1 VSLVRWAA
9 RPLQAAT
16 RPRQAAPRT
25 RTPAGGRRVTW
36 LVLGCYLLGAVALTW
51 HLWADPAGRAQVV
64 PGRGVSH
71 DIDLFAWFLR
81 YEATS
86 IAHGRLPDL
95 VTAALNAPQGVN
107 LMWNTSFLLPGVVFA
122 PLTLAIGPQATL
134 TVLLTLGFAGSA
146 ATMFW
151 VLRRWSAS
159 LAAAALGGAVFGFS
173 PALRIAAVG
182 HYHLQFA
189 VLLPLIIDALLRL
202 VTGRGR
208 PVRTGAWLGL
218 LTAAQLFIAEET
230 VALTAVA
237 GAVIVVVL
245 AASRPRAVPPL
256 VRGAVTGLAAAA
268 GVLLVTAGYPLWIQ
282 FHGPL
287 AEQGSPWKLGH
298 FRNRPGDFVNG
309 PSGVLL
315 HSQATVA
322 YLSQHA
328 VRMVEY
334 FAYLG
339 WPMLAVLL
347 LAAVCFWRD
356 LRVRALAVAFAVL
369 EVLSLGS
376 RAVVVLGLH
385 IPATVLPWHYL
396 QGLPLLSQ
404 SLPNRFS
411 LLADGAAAVVLAFS
425 LDLAWGRATGRT
437 ARVAEAAAGDAPGAP
452 ASDVREADAPGA
464 PGADVPGVDAPGA
477 PGADV
482 PGAQGADVPGADVPG
497 DPASDVRAA
506 DALDGQAAGTPA
518 EEAPATGT
526 PADPDTAAAPGGPPP
541 LDIASAPARAW
552 RRAAAVAL
560 LALAIGPIIPL
571 PLQTAAVTAT
581 PAGWQQVFARLRL
594 ASGARVLVVPLQAAT
609 VMRWQADTGVP
620 GSVIG
625 GYCIAPTPG
634 TGQAELCGSGRKPTA
649 DYLNDLW
656 LGKPGAVAP
665 SMAQLRAD
673 LRYWRPAA
681 IVAVTSR
688 GSRLGQ
694 YLSNVFGPPALQDG
708 SVLAWR
714 PVPVP
719 RAIGNR
725 KGSPVNS

>member
-1 VSLVRWAA
+1 VA
-9 RPLQAAT
+9 
-16 RPRQAAPRT
+16 
-25 RTPAGGRRVTW
+25 TW
-36 LVLGCYLLGAVALTW
+36 LILGCYLLGAVALTW

-81 YEATS
+81 YEATAIS
-86 IAHGRLPDL
+86 HGRLPDL
-95 VTAALNAPQGVN
+95 VTTALNAPQGVN

-146 ATMFW
+146 AAMFW
-151 VLRRWSAS
+151 VLRRWGAS
-159 LAAAALGGAVFGFS
+159 LAAAALGGAVFGFC

-189 VLLPLIIDALLRL
+189 VLLPLIFDALLRL

-230 VALTAVA
+230 VALAAVA
-237 GAVIVVVL
+237 GVVIVAVL
-245 AASRPRAVPPL
+245 AASRPRAVPGL
-256 VRGAVTGLAAAA
+256 VRGAVTGLTATAV
-268 GVLLVTAGYPLWIQ
+268 VLLVTAGYPLWVQ
-282 FHGPL
+282 FRGPL
-287 AEQGSPWKLGH
+287 VEQGSPWKPGH

-315 HSQATVA
+315 HSRATVA
-322 YLSQHA
+322 YLDQHA

-339 WPMLAVLL
+339 WPMLVVLL
-347 LAAVCFWRD
+347 LAAVCCWRD
-356 LRVRALAVAFAVL
+356 LRVRALAVAFVVL

-376 RAVVVLGLH
+376 RTVVVGGLH
-385 IPATVLPWHYL
+385 IPATLMPWHYL

-411 LLADGAAAVVLAFS
+411 LLADGAAAVVLAFF
-425 LDLAWGRATGRT
+425 LDLAWRRA
-437 ARVAEAAAGDAPGAP
+437 APAADAPAAP
-452 ASDVREADAPGA
+452 SADAPGA
-464 PGADVPGVDAPGA
+464 PSTDAPGA
-477 PGADV
+477 PSADA
-482 PGAQGADVPGADVPG
+482 PGAPSADA
-497 DPASDVRAA
+497 PAAPEAAPAA
-506 DALDGQAAGTPA
+506 DGPPA
-518 EEAPATGT
+518 RAPA
-526 PADPDTAAAPGGPPP
+526 P
-541 LDIASAPARAW
+541 AW
-552 RRAAAVAL
+552 RRAAAAAFIA
-560 LALAIGPIIPL
+560 LALVPVIPL
-571 PLQTAAVTAT
+571 PLQTAAVIAA

-594 ASGARVLVVPLQAAT
+594 ASDARVLVVPLQPAT
-609 VMRWQADTGVP
+609 IMRWQAGTGVP

-634 TGQAELCGSGRKPTA
+634 TGKAELCGSGRKPTA
-649 DYLNDLW
+649 GYLNALW

-665 SMAQLRAD
+665 STAQLRSD

-688 GSRLGQ
+688 DSRLGR
-694 YLSNVFGPPALQDG
+694 YLSNVFGPPALQQG

-714 PVPVP
+714 PVQAP
-719 RAIGNR
+719 RAIRSRPGT
-725 KGSPVNS
+725 PVNS

>member
-1 VSLVRWAA
+1 LSLVRWAG

-16 RPRQAAPRT
+16 RPRPAAERDQART
-25 RTPAGGRRVTW
+25 GGHLATW

-64 PGRGVSH
+64 PGNGVSH

-81 YEATS
+81 YEATA
-86 IAHGRLPDL
+86 ITHGRLPDL
-95 VTAALNAPQGVN
+95 VTTALNAPQGVN
-107 LMWNTSFLLPGVVFA
+107 LMWNTSFLLPGVVLA

-134 TVLLTLGFAGSA
+134 TVLLTLGFAASA

-151 VLRRWSAS
+151 VLRRWGAS

-237 GAVIVVVL
+237 GVVIVVVL
-245 AASRPRAVPPL
+245 AASRPRAVPGL
-256 VRGAVTGLAAAA
+256 VRGAVTGLVAA
-268 GVLLVTAGYPLWIQ
+268 GTVLLVTAGYPLWVQ

-287 AEQGSPWKLGH
+287 TEQGSPWKPGH

-322 YLSQHA
+322 YLDQHA

-339 WPMLAVLL
+339 WPMLVVLV

-356 LRVRALAVAFAVL
+356 LRVRALALAFAVL

-376 RAVVVLGLH
+376 RTVVVRGLH
-385 IPATVLPWHYL
+385 IPASLTPWHYL
-396 QGLPLLSQ
+396 QVLPLLSQ

-425 LDLAWGRATGRT
+425 LDLAWGRHATRR
-437 ARVAEAAAGDAPGAP
+437 AAP
-452 ASDVREADAPGA
+452 AADALAADALAAPADAPG
-464 PGADVPGVDAPGA
+464 DVP
-477 PGADV
+477 
-482 PGAQGADVPGADVPG
+482 
-497 DPASDVRAA
+497 AA
-506 DALDGQAAGTPA
+506 DAPAAPDAAAG
-518 EEAPATGT
+518 
-526 PADPDTAAAPGGPPP
+526 PPSLP
-541 LDIASAPARAW
+541 REPVPARAW
-552 RRAAAVAL
+552 RKAAAVAL
-560 LALAIGPIIPL
+560 IALAVVPIIPL
-571 PLQTAAVTAT
+571 PLQTAAVIAT
-581 PAGWQQVFARLRL
+581 PAGWQQAFARLRL
-594 ASGARVLVVPLQAAT
+594 ASDARVLVVPLHPAT

-634 TGQAELCGSGRKPTA
+634 TGKAELCGSGRKPTA
-649 DYLNDLW
+649 DYLNHLW
-656 LGKPGAVAP
+656 LGKPGAVAAP
-665 SMAQLRAD
+665 SIAQLRSD

-681 IVAVTSR
+681 IVAVASR
-688 GSRLGQ
+688 DSQLGR
-694 YLSNVFGPPALQDG
+694 YLSNVFGAPALQEG
-708 SVLAWR
+708 SVLAWH

>member
-16 RPRQAAPRT
+16 RPRQSARRD
-25 RTPAGGRRVTW
+25 RTPAGGRAVTW

-64 PGRGVSH
+64 PANGVSH

-81 YEATS
+81 YEATAV
-86 IAHGRLPDL
+86 AHGRLPDL
-95 VTAALNAPQGVN
+95 VTTALNAPQGVN

-134 TVLLTLGFAGSA
+134 TILLTLGFAGSA

-151 VLRRWSAS
+151 VLRRWGAS

-245 AASRPRAVPPL
+245 AASRPRAVPGL
-256 VRGAVTGLAAAA
+256 VRGTVTGLAAAA
-268 GVLLVTAGYPLWIQ
+268 GVLLVTAGYPLWVQ

-287 AEQGSPWKLGH
+287 MEQGSPWKPGH
-298 FRNRPGDFVNG
+298 FRNHPGDFVNG

-322 YLSQHA
+322 YLDQHA

-339 WPMLAVLL
+339 WPMLVVLV

-356 LRVRALAVAFAVL
+356 LRVRALALTFVVL

-376 RAVVVLGLH
+376 RTVVVRGLH
-385 IPATVLPWHYL
+385 IPATLMPWHYL

-425 LDLAWGRATGRT
+425 LDLAWGQRAAGR
-437 ARVAEAAAGDAPGAP
+437 AAA
-452 ASDVREADAPGA
+452 ADAPAA
-464 PGADVPGVDAPGA
+464 PAADASAADAPT
-477 PGADV
+477 AD
-482 PGAQGADVPGADVPG
+482 AL
-497 DPASDVRAA
+497 AA
-506 DALDGQAAGTPA
+506 DALAAPDAPPA
-518 EEAPATGT
+518 VAGPPSPAPA
-526 PADPDTAAAPGGPPP
+526 P
-541 LDIASAPARAW
+541 APAW
-552 RRAAAVAL
+552 RKAAAVAL
-560 LALAIGPIIPL
+560 IALALVPIIPL
-571 PLQTAAVTAT
+571 PLQTAAVIPT
-581 PAGWQQVFARLRL
+581 PAGWQQAFTRLRL
-594 ASGARVLVVPLQAAT
+594 ASNARVLVVPLQPAT

-634 TGQAELCGSGRKPTA
+634 TGRAELCHSGRKPTA

-665 SMAQLRAD
+665 STAQLRSD

-688 GSRLGQ
+688 DSRLGR
-694 YLSNVFGPPALQDG
+694 YLSNAFGPPTLQDG

-719 RAIGNR
+719 RAIGTRN
-725 KGSPVNS
+725 GSPVNS

>member
-1 VSLVRWAA
+1 VSLVRRAA
-9 RPLQAAT
+9 HPLRAAAW
-16 RPRQAAPRT
+16 PRQATQRD
-25 RTPAGGRRVTW
+25 RTPARGRAATW

-81 YEATS
+81 YEATA

-95 VTAALNAPQGVN
+95 VTTALNAPQGVN

-151 VLRRWSAS
+151 VLRRWGAS

-237 GAVIVVVL
+237 GVVIVVVL
-245 AASRPRAVPPL
+245 AASRPRAVPGRL
-256 VRGAVTGLAAAA
+256 RGAVTGLAAAA
-268 GVLLVTAGYPLWIQ
+268 VVLLVTVGYPLWVQ

-287 AEQGSPWKLGH
+287 VEHGSPWKPGH
-298 FRNRPGDFVNG
+298 FRNRPGDFVDG
-309 PSGVLL
+309 PSGVLV

-339 WPMLAVLL
+339 WPMLVVLV

-356 LRVRALAVAFAVL
+356 LRVRALALAFVVL

-376 RAVVVLGLH
+376 RTAVVGGLH
-385 IPATVLPWHYL
+385 IPATLMPWYYL

-425 LDLAWGRATGRT
+425 LDLAWGRATGR
-437 ARVAEAAAGDAPGAP
+437 AAP
-452 ASDVREADAPGA
+452 AADARAADVPVADAPA
-464 PGADVPGVDAPGA
+464 ADVP
-477 PGADV
+477 
-482 PGAQGADVPGADVPG
+482 
-497 DPASDVRAA
+497 AA
-506 DALDGQAAGTPA
+506 DAQAAPA
-518 EEAPATGT
+518 APDTAPAT
-526 PADPDTAAAPGGPPP
+526 AGPPP
-541 LDIASAPARAW
+541 APAPAW
-552 RRAAAVAL
+552 RKAAAVAL
-560 LALAIGPIIPL
+560 IALAIVPIIPL
-571 PLQTAAVTAT
+571 PLQTAAVIAT
-581 PAGWQQVFARLRL
+581 PAGWQQAFARLRL
-594 ASGARVLVVPLQAAT
+594 ASDARVLVVPLQPPT

-665 SMAQLRAD
+665 SIAQLRSD

-688 GSRLGQ
+688 DSRLGR
-694 YLSNVFGPPALQDG
+694 YLSNVFGRPALQDG

-714 PVPVP
+714 PVPLP

>member
-1 VSLVRWAA
+1 MSLVRRAA
-9 RPLQAAT
+9 RPLRAAAW
-16 RPRQAAPRT
+16 PRQATQRD
-25 RTPAGGRRVTW
+25 RTPARGRAATW

-81 YEATS
+81 YEATA

-95 VTAALNAPQGVN
+95 VTTALNAPQGVN

-151 VLRRWSAS
+151 VLRRWGAS

-237 GAVIVVVL
+237 GVVIVVVL
-245 AASRPRAVPPL
+245 AASRPRAVPGRL
-256 VRGAVTGLAAAA
+256 RGAVTGLAAAA
-268 GVLLVTAGYPLWIQ
+268 VVLLVTAGYPLWVQ

-287 AEQGSPWKLGH
+287 VEHGSPWKPGH

-339 WPMLAVLL
+339 WPMLVVLV

-356 LRVRALAVAFAVL
+356 LRVRALALAFVVL

-376 RAVVVLGLH
+376 RTVVVGGLH
-385 IPATVLPWHYL
+385 IPATLMPWHYL

-425 LDLAWGRATGRT
+425 LDLAWGRATGR
-437 ARVAEAAAGDAPGAP
+437 AAPAAADARAADVP
-452 ASDVREADAPGA
+452 ADGRAADVPVADAP
-464 PGADVPGVDAPGA
+464 
-477 PGADV
+477 
-482 PGAQGADVPGADVPG
+482 
-497 DPASDVRAA
+497 AA
-506 DALDGQAAGTPA
+506 DAPAADAQAAPA
-518 EEAPATGT
+518 APDTAPAT
-526 PADPDTAAAPGGPPP
+526 AGPPP
-541 LDIASAPARAW
+541 PAPAPVW
-552 RRAAAVAL
+552 RKAAAVAL
-560 LALAIGPIIPL
+560 IALAIVPIIPL
-571 PLQTAAVTAT
+571 PLQTAAVIGT
-581 PAGWQQVFARLRL
+581 PAGWQQAFARLRL
-594 ASGARVLVVPLQAAT
+594 ASDARVLVVPLQPPT

-665 SMAQLRAD
+665 SIAQLRSD

-688 GSRLGQ
+688 DSRLGR
-694 YLSNVFGPPALQDG
+694 YLSNVFGRPALQDG

-714 PVPVP
+714 PVPLP

>member
-9 RPLQAAT
+9 RPLQAAA
-16 RPRQAAPRT
+16 RPRQATQRD
-25 RTPAGGRRVTW
+25 RTPARGRAATW

-51 HLWADPAGRAQVV
+51 HLWGDPAGRAQVV

-81 YEATS
+81 YEATA

-95 VTAALNAPQGVN
+95 VTTALNAPQGVN

-134 TVLLTLGFAGSA
+134 TILLTLGFAGTA

-151 VLRRWSAS
+151 ALRRWGAS

-189 VLLPLIIDALLRL
+189 VLLPLIIDALFRL

-218 LTAAQLFIAEET
+218 LTAAQLFIAEEM
-230 VALTAVA
+230 VALTAMA
-237 GAVIVVVL
+237 GAIIVVVL
-245 AASRPRAVPPL
+245 AASRPRAVPGL

-268 GVLLVTAGYPLWIQ
+268 GVLLVTAGYPLWVQ

-287 AEQGSPWKLGH
+287 VEHGSPWKPGH

-339 WPMLAVLL
+339 WPMLLVLV
-347 LAAVCFWRD
+347 LAAICFWRD
-356 LRVRALAVAFAVL
+356 LRVRALALAFVVL
-369 EVLSLGS
+369 QVLSLGS
-376 RAVVVLGLH
+376 RTVVIRGLH
-385 IPATVLPWHYL
+385 IPATFMPWHYL

-425 LDLAWGRATGRT
+425 LDLAWGRATGR
-437 ARVAEAAAGDAPGAP
+437 AGPAVDAPAADVPAAP
-452 ASDVREADAPGA
+452 AAPVADAP
-464 PGADVPGVDAPGA
+464 
-477 PGADV
+477 
-482 PGAQGADVPGADVPG
+482 
-497 DPASDVRAA
+497 
-506 DALDGQAAGTPA
+506 AAGTPA
-518 EEAPATGT
+518 TSAADAPATPAADAPAAAAPAARAADAPAASAADAPGT
-526 PADPDTAAAPGGPPP
+526 PATTDAAPAADEPPP
-541 LDIASAPARAW
+541 PAPAPAW
-552 RRAAAVAL
+552 RKAAAVAL
-560 LALAIGPIIPL
+560 IAVALVPIIPL

-581 PAGWQQVFARLRL
+581 PAGWQQTFARLRL
-594 ASGARVLVVPLQAAT
+594 ASDARVLVVPLQPAT
-609 VMRWQADTGVP
+609 VMRWQADTGLP

-634 TGQAELCGSGRKPTA
+634 TGKAKLCGSGRKPTA

-656 LGKPGAVAP
+656 LGKTGAVAP
-665 SMAQLRAD
+665 STAQLRSD

-688 GSRLGQ
+688 DSRLGR
-694 YLSNVFGPPALQDG
+694 YLSNVFGPPVLQDG

-714 PVPVP
+714 PVPAP

>member
-1 VSLVRWAA
+1 VSLVRRAA
-9 RPLQAAT
+9 RPLRAAALP
-16 RPRQAAPRT
+16 RPDTQRD
-25 RTPAGGRRVTW
+25 RTPARGRAATW

-81 YEATS
+81 YEATA

-95 VTAALNAPQGVN
+95 VTTALNAPQGVN

-151 VLRRWSAS
+151 VLRRWGAS

-237 GAVIVVVL
+237 GVVIVVVL
-245 AASRPRAVPPL
+245 AASRPRAVPGRL
-256 VRGAVTGLAAAA
+256 RGAVTGLAAAA
-268 GVLLVTAGYPLWIQ
+268 VMLLVTVGYPLWVQ

-287 AEQGSPWKLGH
+287 VEHGSPWKPGH
-298 FRNRPGDFVNG
+298 FRNRPGDFVDG
-309 PSGVLL
+309 PSGVLV

-339 WPMLAVLL
+339 WPMLVVLV
-347 LAAVCFWRD
+347 LASVCFWRD
-356 LRVRALAVAFAVL
+356 LRVRALALAFVVL

-376 RAVVVLGLH
+376 RTAVVGGLH
-385 IPATVLPWHYL
+385 IPATLMPWHYL

-411 LLADGAAAVVLAFS
+411 LLADGAAAVVLALS
-425 LDLAWGRATGRT
+425 LDLAWGRATGR
-437 ARVAEAAAGDAPGAP
+437 AAP
-452 ASDVREADAPGA
+452 AADARAADVPVADAPA
-464 PGADVPGVDAPGA
+464 ADVP
-477 PGADV
+477 
-482 PGAQGADVPGADVPG
+482 
-497 DPASDVRAA
+497 AA
-506 DALDGQAAGTPA
+506 DAQAAPA
-518 EEAPATGT
+518 APDTAPAT
-526 PADPDTAAAPGGPPP
+526 AGPPP
-541 LDIASAPARAW
+541 APAPAW
-552 RRAAAVAL
+552 RKAAAVAL
-560 LALAIGPIIPL
+560 IALAIVPIIPL
-571 PLQTAAVTAT
+571 PLQTAAVIAT
-581 PAGWQQVFARLRL
+581 PAGWQQAFARLRL
-594 ASGARVLVVPLQAAT
+594 ASDARVLVVPLQPPT

-620 GSVIG
+620 GSMIG

-665 SMAQLRAD
+665 SIAQLRSD

-688 GSRLGQ
+688 DSRLGR
-694 YLSNVFGPPALQDG
+694 YLSNVFGRPALQDG

-714 PVPVP
+714 PVPLP

>member
-1 VSLVRWAA
+1 VV
-9 RPLQAAT
+9 
-16 RPRQAAPRT
+16 
-25 RTPAGGRRVTW
+25 
-36 LVLGCYLLGAVALTW
+36 LTW

-81 YEATS
+81 YEATALS
-86 IAHGRLPDL
+86 HGRLPDL
-95 VTAALNAPQGVN
+95 VTTALNAPQGVN

-134 TVLLTLGFAGSA
+134 TVLLALGFAGSA

-151 VLRRWSAS
+151 VLRRWGAS

-218 LTAAQLFIAEET
+218 LTAAQLFIAEEM
-230 VALTAVA
+230 VALTVVA
-237 GAVIVVVL
+237 GVVIVVVL
-245 AASRPRAVPPL
+245 AASRPRAVPGL
-256 VRGAVTGLAAAA
+256 VRGTVTGLAAAA
-268 GVLLVTAGYPLWIQ
+268 GVLLVTAGYPLWVQ

-339 WPMLAVLL
+339 WPMLVVLL

-356 LRVRALAVAFAVL
+356 LRVRALAVTFVVL
-369 EVLSLGS
+369 ELVSLGS
-376 RAVVVLGLH
+376 RTVVVGGLH
-385 IPATVLPWHYL
+385 IPATAMPWHYL

-411 LLADGAAAVVLAFS
+411 LLADGAAAVILAFS
-425 LDLAWGRATGRT
+425 LDLAWGRGAGR
-437 ARVAEAAAGDAPGAP
+437 AAPAAGGPVTDASAAPAAETPAAPAADAPVAGAP
-452 ASDVREADAPGA
+452 AASEPAP
-464 PGADVPGVDAPGA
+464 
-477 PGADV
+477 
-482 PGAQGADVPGADVPG
+482 
-497 DPASDVRAA
+497 AA
-506 DALDGQAAGTPA
+506 DRP
-518 EEAPATGT
+518 
-526 PADPDTAAAPGGPPP
+526 
-541 LDIASAPARAW
+541 SAPAPAPVW
-552 RRAAAVAL
+552 RKAAAVAL
-560 LALAIGPIIPL
+560 IALALVPIIPL
-571 PLQTAAVTAT
+571 PLQTTAVTAT

-594 ASGARVLVVPLQAAT
+594 ASDARVLVVPLQPAT

-634 TGQAELCGSGRKPTA
+634 TGKAELCGSGRKPTTG
-649 DYLNDLW
+649 YLNDLW
-656 LGKPGAVAP
+656 LGQPGAVAP
-665 SMAQLRAD
+665 STAQLRSD

-688 GSRLGQ
+688 DSRLGR
-694 YLSNVFGPPALQDG
+694 YLANVFGPPALQDG

-714 PVPVP
+714 PVRVP
-719 RAIGNR
+719 RTIVSR
-725 KGSPVNS
+725 PGSPVNG

>member
-1 VSLVRWAA
+1 MSLVRRAA
-9 RPLQAAT
+9 RPLRAAAW
-16 RPRQAAPRT
+16 PRQATQRD
-25 RTPAGGRRVTW
+25 RTPARGRAATW

-81 YEATS
+81 YEATA

-95 VTAALNAPQGVN
+95 VTTALNAPQGVN

-151 VLRRWSAS
+151 VLRRWGAS

-189 VLLPLIIDALLRL
+189 VLLPLVIDALLRL

-237 GAVIVVVL
+237 GVVIVVVL
-245 AASRPRAVPPL
+245 AASRPRAVPGRL
-256 VRGAVTGLAAAA
+256 RGAVTGLAAAA
-268 GVLLVTAGYPLWIQ
+268 VVLLVTAGYPLWVQ

-287 AEQGSPWKLGH
+287 VEHGSPWKPGH

-309 PSGVLL
+309 PSGVLV

-339 WPMLAVLL
+339 WPMLVVLV

-356 LRVRALAVAFAVL
+356 LRVRALALAFVVL
-369 EVLSLGS
+369 EILSLGS
-376 RAVVVLGLH
+376 RTVVVGGLH
-385 IPATVLPWHYL
+385 IPATLMPWHYL

-425 LDLAWGRATGRT
+425 LDLAWGRATGR
-437 ARVAEAAAGDAPGAP
+437 AAPAAADARA
-452 ASDVREADAPGA
+452 
-464 PGADVPGVDAPGA
+464 ADVPAA
-477 PGADV
+477 
-482 PGAQGADVPGADVPG
+482 GAQAA
-497 DPASDVRAA
+497 PAAPD
-506 DALDGQAAGTPA
+506 T
-518 EEAPATGT
+518 APAT
-526 PADPDTAAAPGGPPP
+526 AGPPP
-541 LDIASAPARAW
+541 APAW
-552 RRAAAVAL
+552 RKAAAVAL
-560 LALAIGPIIPL
+560 IALAIAPIIPL
-571 PLQTAAVTAT
+571 PLQTAAVIAT
-581 PAGWQQVFARLRL
+581 PAGWQQAFARLRL
-594 ASGARVLVVPLQAAT
+594 ASDARVLVVPLQPPT

-665 SMAQLRAD
+665 SIAQLRSD

-688 GSRLGQ
+688 DSRLGR
-694 YLSNVFGPPALQDG
+694 YLSNVFGRPALQDA

-714 PVPVP
+714 PVPLP

>member
-1 VSLVRWAA
+1 MSLVRWAA
-9 RPLQAAT
+9 RPLQAA
-16 RPRQAAPRT
+16 RPRPATPRDRARTGGHAA
-25 RTPAGGRRVTW
+25 TW
-36 LVLGCYLLGAVALTW
+36 LVLGCYLLGAVVLTW
-51 HLWADPAGRAQVV
+51 HLWADPAGRAQIV

-81 YEATS
+81 YEATALS
-86 IAHGRLPDL
+86 HGRLPDL
-95 VTAALNAPQGVN
+95 VTTALNAPQGVN

-134 TVLLTLGFAGSA
+134 TVLLALGFAGSA

-151 VLRRWSAS
+151 VLRRWGAS

-218 LTAAQLFIAEET
+218 LTAAQLFIAEEM
-230 VALTAVA
+230 VALTVVA
-237 GAVIVVVL
+237 GVVIVVVL
-245 AASRPRAVPPL
+245 AASRPRAVPGL
-256 VRGAVTGLAAAA
+256 VRGTVTGLAAAA
-268 GVLLVTAGYPLWIQ
+268 GVLLVTAGYPLWVQ

-287 AEQGSPWKLGH
+287 AEHGSPWKLGH

-339 WPMLAVLL
+339 WPMLVVLL

-356 LRVRALAVAFAVL
+356 LRVRALAVTFVVL
-369 EVLSLGS
+369 ELFSLGS
-376 RAVVVLGLH
+376 RTVVVGGLH
-385 IPATVLPWHYL
+385 IPATAMPWHYL

-411 LLADGAAAVVLAFS
+411 LLADGAAAVILAFS
-425 LDLAWGRATGRT
+425 LDLAWGRATGR
-437 ARVAEAAAGDAPGAP
+437 AVPAAGGPAAETPAPAPVWRKAAA
-452 ASDVREADAPGA
+452 
-464 PGADVPGVDAPGA
+464 
-477 PGADV
+477 
-482 PGAQGADVPGADVPG
+482 
-497 DPASDVRAA
+497 AA
-506 DALDGQAAGTPA
+506 L
-518 EEAPATGT
+518 
-526 PADPDTAAAPGGPPP
+526 
-541 LDIASAPARAW
+541 IA
-552 RRAAAVAL
+552 
-560 LALAIGPIIPL
+560 LALVPIIPL

-594 ASGARVLVVPLQAAT
+594 ASDARVLVVPLQPAT

-634 TGQAELCGSGRKPTA
+634 TGKAELCASGRKPTTG
-649 DYLNDLW
+649 YLNDLW
-656 LGKPGAVAP
+656 LGQPGAVAP
-665 SMAQLRAD
+665 STAQLRSD

-688 GSRLGQ
+688 DSRLGR
-694 YLSNVFGPPALQDG
+694 YLANVFGPPALQDG

-714 PVPVP
+714 PVQVP
-719 RAIGNR
+719 RTIVSR
-725 KGSPVNS
+725 PGSPVNG

>member
-16 RPRQAAPRT
+16 RPRQSARRD
-25 RTPAGGRRVTW
+25 RTPAGGRAVTW

-64 PGRGVSH
+64 PANGVSH

-81 YEATS
+81 YEATAV
-86 IAHGRLPDL
+86 AHGRLPDL
-95 VTAALNAPQGVN
+95 VTTALNAPQGVN

-134 TVLLTLGFAGSA
+134 TILLTLGFAGSA

-151 VLRRWSAS
+151 VLRRWGAS

-245 AASRPRAVPPL
+245 AASRPRAVPGL
-256 VRGAVTGLAAAA
+256 VRGTVTGLAAAA
-268 GVLLVTAGYPLWIQ
+268 GVLLVTAGYPLWVQ

-287 AEQGSPWKLGH
+287 VEQGSPWKPGH
-298 FRNRPGDFVNG
+298 FRNHPGDFVNG

-322 YLSQHA
+322 YLDQHA

-339 WPMLAVLL
+339 WPMLVVLV

-356 LRVRALAVAFAVL
+356 LRVRALALTFVVL

-376 RAVVVLGLH
+376 RTVVVRGLH
-385 IPATVLPWHYL
+385 IPATLMPWHYL

-425 LDLAWGRATGRT
+425 LDLAWGQRAAGR
-437 ARVAEAAAGDAPGAP
+437 AAA
-452 ASDVREADAPGA
+452 ADAPA
-464 PGADVPGVDAPGA
+464 TPAADASAADAPT
-477 PGADV
+477 AD
-482 PGAQGADVPGADVPG
+482 AL
-497 DPASDVRAA
+497 AA
-506 DALDGQAAGTPA
+506 DALAAPDAPPA
-518 EEAPATGT
+518 VAGPPSPAPA
-526 PADPDTAAAPGGPPP
+526 P
-541 LDIASAPARAW
+541 APAW
-552 RRAAAVAL
+552 RKAAAVAL
-560 LALAIGPIIPL
+560 IALALVPIIPL
-571 PLQTAAVTAT
+571 PLQTAAVIPT
-581 PAGWQQVFARLRL
+581 PAGWQQAFTRLRL
-594 ASGARVLVVPLQAAT
+594 ASNARVLVVPLQPAT

-634 TGQAELCGSGRKPTA
+634 TGRAELCHSGRKPTA

-665 SMAQLRAD
+665 STAQLRSD

-688 GSRLGQ
+688 DSRLGR
-694 YLSNVFGPPALQDG
+694 YLSNAFGPPTLQDG

-719 RAIGNR
+719 RAIGTRN
-725 KGSPVNS
+725 GSPVNS

>member
-1 VSLVRWAA
+1 VSLVRRAA
-9 RPLQAAT
+9 RPLRAAAW
-16 RPRQAAPRT
+16 PRQATQRDRKPVR
-25 RTPAGGRRVTW
+25 GRAATW
-36 LVLGCYLLGAVALTW
+36 LVLGGYLLGAVALTW

-81 YEATS
+81 YEATA

-95 VTAALNAPQGVN
+95 VTTALNAPQGVN

-151 VLRRWSAS
+151 VLRRWGAS

-208 PVRTGAWLGL
+208 PARTGAWLGL

-237 GAVIVVVL
+237 GVVIVVVL
-245 AASRPRAVPPL
+245 AASRLRAVPGRL
-256 VRGAVTGLAAAA
+256 RGAVTGLAAAA
-268 GVLLVTAGYPLWIQ
+268 VVLLVTAGYPLWVQ

-287 AEQGSPWKLGH
+287 VEHGSPWKPGH

-309 PSGVLL
+309 PSGVLV

-339 WPMLAVLL
+339 WPMLVVLV

-356 LRVRALAVAFAVL
+356 LRVRALTLAFAVL

-376 RAVVVLGLH
+376 RAVVMRGLH
-385 IPATVLPWHYL
+385 IPATLLPWHYL

-425 LDLAWGRATGRT
+425 LDLAWGRATGRS
-437 ARVAEAAAGDAPGAP
+437 APAVEVPAPDVPAAEAPAAEAP
-452 ASDVREADAPGA
+452 
-464 PGADVPGVDAPGA
+464 
-477 PGADV
+477 
-482 PGAQGADVPGADVPG
+482 
-497 DPASDVRAA
+497 
-506 DALDGQAAGTPA
+506 AAGTPA
-518 EEAPATGT
+518 AEAPAAGT
-526 PADPDTAAAPGGPPP
+526 PATADTTPAAAGPQPP
-541 LDIASAPARAW
+541 APAPAW
-552 RRAAAVAL
+552 RKAAAVAL
-560 LALAIGPIIPL
+560 IALALVPIIPL
-571 PLQTAAVTAT
+571 PLQTAAVIAT
-581 PAGWQQVFARLRL
+581 PAGWQQAFARLRL
-594 ASGARVLVVPLQAAT
+594 ASEARVLVVPLQPAT

-634 TGQAELCGSGRKPTA
+634 TGRAELCGSGRKPTA

-656 LGKPGAVAP
+656 LDKPGAVAP
-665 SMAQLRAD
+665 STAQLRSD

-688 GSRLGQ
+688 HSRLGR
-694 YLSNVFGPPALQDG
+694 YLSNVFGPPAMQDG

-725 KGSPVNS
+725 EGSPVNS

>member
-1 VSLVRWAA
+1 MSLVRRAA
-9 RPLQAAT
+9 RPLRAAAW
-16 RPRQAAPRT
+16 PRQATPRD
-25 RTPAGGRRVTW
+25 RAPAGGRAATW

-51 HLWADPAGRAQVV
+51 HLWGDPAGRAQIV
-64 PGRGVSH
+64 PSRGVSH
-71 DIDLFAWFLR
+71 DIDLFAWFFR
-81 YEATS
+81 YEATA

-95 VTAALNAPQGVN
+95 VTTALNAPQGVN

-122 PLTLAIGPQATL
+122 PLTMAIGPQATL

-151 VLRRWSAS
+151 VLRRWGAS

-237 GAVIVVVL
+237 GVVIVVVL
-245 AASRPRAVPPL
+245 AASRPRAVPGR
-256 VRGAVTGLAAAA
+256 VRGTVTGLAAAA
-268 GVLLVTAGYPLWIQ
+268 VVLLVTAGYPLWVQ

-287 AEQGSPWKLGH
+287 VEQGSPWKLGH

-339 WPMLAVLL
+339 WPMLVVLL

-356 LRVRALAVAFAVL
+356 LRVRAPALAFAVL
-369 EVLSLGS
+369 EILSLGS
-376 RAVVVLGLH
+376 RAVVVGGLH
-385 IPATVLPWHYL
+385 IPATLMPWHYL

-425 LDLAWGRATGRT
+425 LDLAWGRATARAAT
-437 ARVAEAAAGDAPGAP
+437 ADVP
-452 ASDVREADAPGA
+452 A
-464 PGADVPGVDAPGA
+464 ADVPGS
-477 PGADV
+477 
-482 PGAQGADVPGADVPG
+482 
-497 DPASDVRAA
+497 PAASAA
-506 DALDGQAAGTPA
+506 DAQAEGTLPPGAAGTPAPQAAGTPA
-518 EEAPATGT
+518 PPAADARAAPAADAPGI
-526 PADPDTAAAPGGPPP
+526 PADPDTAPATAGPPP
-541 LDIASAPARAW
+541 PAPAPTPAPAW
-552 RRAAAVAL
+552 RKAAAVAL
-560 LALAIGPIIPL
+560 IALAIVPIIPL

-581 PAGWQQVFARLRL
+581 PAGWQQAFARLRL
-594 ASGARVLVVPLQAAT
+594 ASDARVLVVPLQPAT

-649 DYLNDLW
+649 DYLKDLW

-665 SMAQLRAD
+665 SMAQLRSD
-673 LRYWRPAA
+673 LRYWRPAGDRGGHQPGLA
-681 IVAVTSR
+681 ARALSQQRVRPARPARRQRAGLAAGTSATGDR
-688 GSRLGQ
+688 ESEGFPREQ
-694 YLSNVFGPPALQDG
+694 LSL
-708 SVLAWR
+708 
-714 PVPVP
+714 
-719 RAIGNR
+719 
-725 KGSPVNS
+725 

>member
-1 VSLVRWAA
+1 MSLVRRAA
-9 RPLQAAT
+9 RPLRAAA
-16 RPRQAAPRT
+16 RPRQATQRD
-25 RTPAGGRRVTW
+25 RTPARGRAATW

-81 YEATS
+81 YEATA

-95 VTAALNAPQGVN
+95 VTTALNAPQGVN

-151 VLRRWSAS
+151 VLRRWGAS

-237 GAVIVVVL
+237 GVVIVVVL
-245 AASRPRAVPPL
+245 AASRPRAVPGQL
-256 VRGAVTGLAAAA
+256 RGAVTGLAAAA
-268 GVLLVTAGYPLWIQ
+268 VVLLVTAGYPLWVQ
-282 FHGPL
+282 FYGPL
-287 AEQGSPWKLGH
+287 VEHGSPWKPGH

-309 PSGVLL
+309 PSGVLV

-339 WPMLAVLL
+339 WPMLVVLV

-356 LRVRALAVAFAVL
+356 LRVRALALAFVVL

-376 RAVVVLGLH
+376 RTVVVGGLH
-385 IPATVLPWHYL
+385 IPATLMPWHYL

-411 LLADGAAAVVLAFS
+411 LLADGVAAVVLAFS
-425 LDLAWGRATGRT
+425 LDLAWGRATGR
-437 ARVAEAAAGDAPGAP
+437 AAPAAADARAADTP
-452 ASDVREADAPGA
+452 ADARAADVPVADAP
-464 PGADVPGVDAPGA
+464 
-477 PGADV
+477 
-482 PGAQGADVPGADVPG
+482 
-497 DPASDVRAA
+497 AA
-506 DALDGQAAGTPA
+506 DAQAAPA
-518 EEAPATGT
+518 APDTAPAT
-526 PADPDTAAAPGGPPP
+526 AGPPP
-541 LDIASAPARAW
+541 APAW
-552 RRAAAVAL
+552 RKAAAVAL
-560 LALAIGPIIPL
+560 IALAIVPIIPL
-571 PLQTAAVTAT
+571 PLQTAAVIAT
-581 PAGWQQVFARLRL
+581 PAGWQQAFARLRL
-594 ASGARVLVVPLQAAT
+594 ASDARVLVVPLQPPT

-665 SMAQLRAD
+665 SIARLRSD

-688 GSRLGQ
+688 DSRLGR
-694 YLSNVFGPPALQDG
+694 YLSNVFGRPALQDG

-714 PVPVP
+714 PVPLP

-725 KGSPVNS
+725 HGSPVNS

>member
-1 VSLVRWAA
+1 MSLVRWAA
-9 RPLQAAT
+9 RPLQAA
-16 RPRQAAPRT
+16 RPRPATERD
-25 RTPAGGRRVTW
+25 RDRAGGHAATW
-36 LVLGCYLLGAVALTW
+36 LILGCYLLGAVALTW

-81 YEATS
+81 YEATAIS
-86 IAHGRLPDL
+86 HGRLPDL
-95 VTAALNAPQGVN
+95 VTTALNAPQGVN
-107 LMWNTSFLLPGVVFA
+107 LMWNTSFLLPGVVLA

-151 VLRRWSAS
+151 VLRRWGAS
-159 LAAAALGGAVFGFS
+159 RAAAALGGAVFGFS

-202 VTGRGR
+202 VTGRGQ

-218 LTAAQLFIAEET
+218 LAAAQLFIAEET

-237 GAVIVVVL
+237 GVVIVVVL
-245 AASRPRAVPPL
+245 AASRPRAVAG
-256 VRGAVTGLAAAA
+256 RARRTVTGLAAAA
-268 GVLLVTAGYPLWIQ
+268 AVLLVTAGYPLWVQ

-287 AEQGSPWKLGH
+287 TEQGSPWKPGH

-315 HSQATVA
+315 HSRATVA
-322 YLSQHA
+322 YLGQHA

-339 WPMLAVLL
+339 WPMLIVLL

-356 LRVRALAVAFAVL
+356 LRVRALAVAFVVL

-376 RAVVVLGLH
+376 RTVVVRGLH
-385 IPATVLPWHYL
+385 LPASLMPWHYL

-411 LLADGAAAVVLAFS
+411 LLADGAAAVILAFF
-425 LDLAWGRATGRT
+425 LDLAWGRTV
-437 ARVAEAAAGDAPGAP
+437 ARAAPAAPGAP
-452 ASDVREADAPGA
+452 DAPGA
-464 PGADVPGVDAPGA
+464 PGVDAPA
-477 PGADV
+477 PA
-482 PGAQGADVPGADVPG
+482 
-497 DPASDVRAA
+497 PAPPVS
-506 DALDGQAAGTPA
+506 TPA
-518 EEAPATGT
+518 P
-526 PADPDTAAAPGGPPP
+526 
-541 LDIASAPARAW
+541 AW
-552 RRAAAVAL
+552 RKAAAVVLIAMVL
-560 LALAIGPIIPL
+560 VPIIPL

-581 PAGWQQVFARLRL
+581 PAGWQQAFARLRL
-594 ASGARVLVVPLQAAT
+594 ASDARVLVIPLQPAT

-634 TGQAELCGSGRKPTA
+634 TGQAQLCGSGRKPTA
-649 DYLNDLW
+649 AYLNDLW
-656 LGKPGAVAP
+656 LGKPAAAAP
-665 SMAQLRAD
+665 STAQLRSD

-681 IVAVTSR
+681 IVAVTR
-688 GSRLGQ
+688 RDSRLGR
-694 YLSNVFGPPALQDG
+694 YLSNVFGPPAVQDG
-708 SVLAWR
+708 SMLAWR
-714 PVPVP
+714 PVHVP

-725 KGSPVNS
+725 PGSPVNG

>member
-1 VSLVRWAA
+1 VSLVRWAG

-16 RPRQAAPRT
+16 RPRQATRRDQAPT
-25 RTPAGGRRVTW
+25 GSHLGTW

-64 PGRGVSH
+64 PGNGVSH

-81 YEATS
+81 YEATA

-95 VTAALNAPQGVN
+95 VTTALNAPQGVN
-107 LMWNTSFLLPGVVFA
+107 LMWNTSFLLPGVVLA

-151 VLRRWSAS
+151 VLRRWGAS

-237 GAVIVVVL
+237 GVVIVVVL
-245 AASRPRAVPPL
+245 AASRPRAVPGR
-256 VRGAVTGLAAAA
+256 VRGTVTGLVAAAA
-268 GVLLVTAGYPLWIQ
+268 VMLMTAGYPLWVQ

-287 AEQGSPWKLGH
+287 AEQGSPWKPGH

-322 YLSQHA
+322 YLDQHA

-339 WPMLAVLL
+339 WPMLVVLV

-356 LRVRALAVAFAVL
+356 LRVRALALAFAVL

-376 RAVVVLGLH
+376 RTVVVRGLH
-385 IPATVLPWHYL
+385 IPASLTPWHYL

-425 LDLAWGRATGRT
+425 LDLAWGRRATRQAALPADALAADGSAAPAG
-437 ARVAEAAAGDAPGAP
+437 ARAVHPPADPADALGDAPAGDAPAAP
-452 ASDVREADAPGA
+452 DA
-464 PGADVPGVDAPGA
+464 
-477 PGADV
+477 
-482 PGAQGADVPGADVPG
+482 
-497 DPASDVRAA
+497 
-506 DALDGQAAGTPA
+506 AAGP
-518 EEAPATGT
+518 P
-526 PADPDTAAAPGGPPP
+526 AAAPGPV
-541 LDIASAPARAW
+541 AAPAW
-552 RRAAAVAL
+552 RKAAAVAL
-560 LALAIGPIIPL
+560 IALAVVPIIPL
-571 PLQTAAVTAT
+571 PLQTAAIIAT
-581 PAGWQQVFARLRL
+581 PAGWQQAFARLRL
-594 ASGARVLVVPLQAAT
+594 ASDARVLVVPLQPAT

-634 TGQAELCGSGRKPTA
+634 TGKAELCGSGRKPTA
-649 DYLNDLW
+649 DYLKHLW

-665 SMAQLRAD
+665 SMAQLRSD

-688 GSRLGQ
+688 DSQLGR
-694 YLSNVFGPPALQDG
+694 YLSNVFGPPALQDA

-725 KGSPVNS
+725 KSSPVNS

>member
-1 VSLVRWAA
+1 MSLVRRAA
-9 RPLQAAT
+9 RPLRAAA
-16 RPRQAAPRT
+16 RPRQATQRD
-25 RTPAGGRRVTW
+25 RTPARGRAATW

-81 YEATS
+81 YEATA

-95 VTAALNAPQGVN
+95 VTTALNAPQGVN
-107 LMWNTSFLLPGVVFA
+107 RMWNTSFLLPGVVFA

-134 TVLLTLGFAGSA
+134 TSLLTLGFAGSA

-151 VLRRWSAS
+151 VLRRWGAS

-208 PVRTGAWLGL
+208 PVRTGVWLGL

-237 GAVIVVVL
+237 GVVIVVVL
-245 AASRPRAVPPL
+245 AASRPRAVPGQL
-256 VRGAVTGLAAAA
+256 RGAVTGLAAAA
-268 GVLLVTAGYPLWIQ
+268 VVLLVTAGYPLWVQ
-282 FHGPL
+282 FYGPL
-287 AEQGSPWKLGH
+287 VEHGSPWKPGH

-309 PSGVLL
+309 PSGVLV

-339 WPMLAVLL
+339 WPMLVVLV

-356 LRVRALAVAFAVL
+356 LRVRALALAFVVL

-376 RAVVVLGLH
+376 RTVVVGGLH
-385 IPATVLPWHYL
+385 IPATLMPWHYL

-411 LLADGAAAVVLAFS
+411 LLADGVAAVVLAFS
-425 LDLAWGRATGRT
+425 LDLAWGRATGR
-437 ARVAEAAAGDAPGAP
+437 AAPAAADARAADTP
-452 ASDVREADAPGA
+452 ADARAADVPVADAP
-464 PGADVPGVDAPGA
+464 
-477 PGADV
+477 
-482 PGAQGADVPGADVPG
+482 
-497 DPASDVRAA
+497 AA
-506 DALDGQAAGTPA
+506 DAQAAPA
-518 EEAPATGT
+518 APDTAPAT
-526 PADPDTAAAPGGPPP
+526 AGPPP
-541 LDIASAPARAW
+541 APAW
-552 RRAAAVAL
+552 RKAAAVAL
-560 LALAIGPIIPL
+560 IALAIVPIIPL
-571 PLQTAAVTAT
+571 PLQTAAVIAT
-581 PAGWQQVFARLRL
+581 PAGWQQAFARLRL
-594 ASGARVLVVPLQAAT
+594 ASDARVLVVPLQPPT

-665 SMAQLRAD
+665 SIARLRSD

-688 GSRLGQ
+688 DSRLGR
-694 YLSNVFGPPALQDG
+694 YLSNVFGRPALQDG

-714 PVPVP
+714 PVPLP

-725 KGSPVNS
+725 HGSPVNS

>member
-1 VSLVRWAA
+1 VV
-9 RPLQAAT
+9 
-16 RPRQAAPRT
+16 
-25 RTPAGGRRVTW
+25 
-36 LVLGCYLLGAVALTW
+36 LTW

-81 YEATS
+81 YEATALS
-86 IAHGRLPDL
+86 HGRLPDL
-95 VTAALNAPQGVN
+95 VTTALNAPQGVN

-134 TVLLTLGFAGSA
+134 TVLLALGFAGSA

-151 VLRRWSAS
+151 VLRRWGAS

-218 LTAAQLFIAEET
+218 LTAAQLFIAEEM
-230 VALTAVA
+230 VALTVVA
-237 GAVIVVVL
+237 GVVIVVVL
-245 AASRPRAVPPL
+245 AASRPRAVPGL
-256 VRGAVTGLAAAA
+256 VRGTVTGLAAAA
-268 GVLLVTAGYPLWIQ
+268 GVLLVTAGYPLWVQ

-339 WPMLAVLL
+339 WPMLVVLL

-356 LRVRALAVAFAVL
+356 LRVRALAVTFVVL
-369 EVLSLGS
+369 QLFSLGS
-376 RAVVVLGLH
+376 RTVVVGGLH
-385 IPATVLPWHYL
+385 IPATAMPWHYL

-411 LLADGAAAVVLAFS
+411 LLADGAAAVILAFS
-425 LDLAWGRATGRT
+425 LDLAWGRARGR
-437 ARVAEAAAGDAPGAP
+437 AAPAAGQAAPAGGPAAETPAAPAADSPAAPVADAPVAGAP
-452 ASDVREADAPGA
+452 AASEAA
-464 PGADVPGVDAPGA
+464 PGADRP
-477 PGADV
+477 
-482 PGAQGADVPGADVPG
+482 
-497 DPASDVRAA
+497 
-506 DALDGQAAGTPA
+506 
-518 EEAPATGT
+518 
-526 PADPDTAAAPGGPPP
+526 
-541 LDIASAPARAW
+541 SAPAPAPVW
-552 RRAAAVAL
+552 RKAAAAAL
-560 LALAIGPIIPL
+560 IALALVPIIPL

-594 ASGARVLVVPLQAAT
+594 ASDARVLVVPLQPAT

-634 TGQAELCGSGRKPTA
+634 TGKAELCGSGRKPTTG
-649 DYLNDLW
+649 YLNDLW
-656 LGKPGAVAP
+656 LGQPGAVAP
-665 SMAQLRAD
+665 STAQLRSD

-688 GSRLGQ
+688 DSRLGR
-694 YLSNVFGPPALQDG
+694 YLANVFGPPALQDG

-714 PVPVP
+714 PVRVP
-719 RAIGNR
+719 RTIVSR
-725 KGSPVNS
+725 PGSPVNG

>member
-16 RPRQAAPRT
+16 RPRQATPRI
-25 RTPAGGRRVTW
+25 RTPAAGRTATW

-81 YEATS
+81 YEATA

-95 VTAALNAPQGVN
+95 VTTALNAPQGVN

-151 VLRRWSAS
+151 VLRRWGAS

-182 HYHLQFA
+182 HYHLQSA

-202 VTGRGR
+202 VSGRGR
-208 PVRTGAWLGL
+208 PLRTGAWLGL

-237 GAVIVVVL
+237 GVVIVVVL
-245 AASRPRAVPPL
+245 AVSRPREVPGL
-256 VRGAVTGLAAAA
+256 VRGTVTGLAAAA
-268 GVLLVTAGYPLWIQ
+268 GVLLVTAGYPLWVQ

-287 AEQGSPWKLGH
+287 VEQGSPWKPGH

-339 WPMLAVLL
+339 WPMLVVLL

-356 LRVRALAVAFAVL
+356 LRVRALALAFAVL

-376 RAVVVLGLH
+376 RAVVVRGLH
-385 IPATVLPWHYL
+385 VPATLMPWHYL

-437 ARVAEAAAGDAPGAP
+437 ARAADAVAADVPGAP
-452 ASDVREADAPGA
+452 ASAVPGA
-464 PGADVPGVDAPGA
+464 EVPAAPAVDAP
-477 PGADV
+477 
-482 PGAQGADVPGADVPG
+482 
-497 DPASDVRAA
+497 
-506 DALDGQAAGTPA
+506 AAGTPA
-518 EEAPATGT
+518 A
-526 PADPDTAAAPGGPPP
+526 PDTAPAAAGPRP
-541 LDIASAPARAW
+541 LDTAPTPAPAW
-552 RRAAAVAL
+552 RKAAAVAL
-560 LALAIGPIIPL
+560 IALAIVPIIPL
-571 PLQTAAVTAT
+571 PLQAAAVSAT
-581 PAGWQQVFARLRL
+581 PAGWQQAFARLRL

-649 DYLNDLW
+649 DYLNDLC

-665 SMAQLRAD
+665 SMAQLRTD

-688 GSRLGQ
+688 DSRLGR
-694 YLSNVFGPPALQDG
+694 YLSNVFGPPVLQDG

-714 PVPVP
+714 PVPAP

-725 KGSPVNS
+725 KGFPVNS